1 VIPERLVVI
10 ADAGPII
17 ALSIVGRL
25 DILGQL
31 FGKVLVP
38 EAVYGEVVVQGRGRP
53 GALELAQASW
63 VERVTVVP
71 PPDAL
76 LAEEL
81 GPGEAEA
88 IALGVRRS
96 ADILLIDERKGR
108 RIATLAYHLRVKG
121 TAGVLVLGKQRGIVP
136 SVRPLLEAMRAG
148 GYYVA
153 ESLVDLAARQV
164 GE

>member
-1 VIPERLVVI
+1 VTSERLVVI

-17 ALSIVGRL
+17 ALSIVGQL
-25 DILGQL
+25 DLLGVL
-31 FGKVLVP
+31 FGTVLVP
-38 EAVYGEVVVQGRGRP
+38 EAVYGEVVVQGKGRP
-53 GALELAQASW
+53 GAIELARASW
-63 VERVTVVP
+63 IERVTVSP

-96 ADILLIDERKGR
+96 ADVLLIDERKGR

-121 TAGVLVLGKQRGIVP
+121 TAGVLVLGKQRGLVP
-136 SVRPLLEAMRAG
+136 SVRPLLESMRVG

-153 ESLVDLAARQV
+153 ESLIDLAARQV

>member
-1 VIPERLVVI
+1 MSERLVVI

-17 ALSIVGRL
+17 ALSIVGQL
-25 DILGQL
+25 DVLGHL

-38 EAVYGEVVVQGRGRP
+38 EAVYGEVVAQGRGRP
-53 GALELAQASW
+53 GSTELARAAW
-63 VERVTVVP
+63 AERVTVAP

-88 IALGVRRS
+88 IALGARRA
-96 ADILLIDERKGR
+96 ADLVIMDERKGR
-108 RIATLAYHLRVKG
+108 RIATLAYHLQVKG
-121 TAGVLVLGKQRGIVP
+121 TAGVLVLAKHRGLVP
-136 SVRPLLEAMRAG
+136 AVRPLLETMRVG

-153 ESLVDLAARQV
+153 ESLIEFAARQA

>member
-1 VIPERLVVI
+1 MSERLVVI

-17 ALSIVGRL
+17 ALGIAGQL

-31 FGKVLVP
+31 FGRVVVP
-38 EAVYGEVVVQGRGRP
+38 EAIYVEVVVQGRGRP
-53 GALELAQASW
+53 GSSELARASW
-63 VERVTVVP
+63 AERVVVTP

-88 IALGVRRS
+88 IALSVRRH
-96 ADILLIDERKGR
+96 ADLLLIDERKGR
-108 RIATLAYHLRVKG
+108 RIATLAYNLHVKG
-121 TAGVLVLGKQRGIVP
+121 TAGVLVLAKRRGLVP
-136 SVRPLLEAMRAG
+136 SVRPLLETMRAG
-148 GYYVA
+148 GYYLA
-153 ESLVDLAARQV
+153 ESLVDLAAREV

>member
-1 VIPERLVVI
+1 VTSERLVVI

-17 ALSIVGRL
+17 ALSIVGQL
-25 DILGQL
+25 DLLGVL
-31 FGKVLVP
+31 FGTVLVP
-38 EAVYGEVVVQGRGRP
+38 EAVYGEVVVQGKGRP
-53 GALELAQASW
+53 GAIELARASW
-63 VERVTVVP
+63 IERVTVSP

-96 ADILLIDERKGR
+96 ADVLLIDERKGR

-121 TAGVLVLGKQRGIVP
+121 TAGVLVLGKQRGLVP

-153 ESLVDLAARQV
+153 ESLIDLAARQV